1 MSYLYVS
8 LVSATVL
15 WLVYRY
21 LQHGRA
27 TNKAGSLSNDDK
39 NAAEQEDPLAAYDAI
54 EPLNDF
60 DWKTTPPL
68 KLRPFKPKYHLTMGK
83 NRSNETIPANAV
95 TDNFCPTTKL

>member
-1 MSYLYVS
+1 MSYLYVL

-21 LQHGRA
+21 LQHRRA
-27 TNKAGSLSNDDK
+27 ADKAEALSDDGK

-54 EPLNDF
+54 EPLKDF

-68 KLRPFKPKYHLTMGK
+68 KLRPFKPKYHLTMGE
-83 NRSNETIPANAV
+83 RHSSQYMYLLSL
-95 TDNFCPTTKL
+95 TTSFKKL